1 MEVGTQKEVFTRNK
15 TRAGVEGHYHP
26 CLLRTARVPS
36 QFSPPSG
43 KNLGSPIQHL
53 SPGRILLFLGL
64 SKTRVPIPPLEYY
77 FFPPRIKLKSN

>member
-26 CLLRTARVPS
+26 CLPWAAWVPS

-43 KNLGSPIQHL
+43 KKPWAAHTTPVARPDPPLLGSKQDPCPH
-53 SPGRILLFLGL
+53 PPPRVLLFS
-64 SKTRVPIPPLEYY
+64 SK
-77 FFPPRIKLKSN
+77 N